1 MHYVKAKS
9 ILTAKP
15 CGMNIYRGC
24 THGCIYCDSRST
36 CYRTPVPFEDIEVK
50 QNAVELLEEA
60 LCKKRKK
67 CMVGTGAMSDPYMHC
82 EKELQMTRKC
92 LEVLERY
99 GPEIGIPC
107 PDEEGIHIFDD
118 YVYIESLDP
127 ATGLPVLEGE
137 LGEVTLTTFV
147 KEGTPLF
154 RFRTHNLAAFV
165 PGQCK
170 CGS

>member
-1 MHYVKAKS
+1 M
-9 ILTAKP
+9 
-15 CGMNIYRGC
+15 
-24 THGCIYCDSRST
+24 HGCVGLYQGRAVPGRILFEWLRQNRSVPKLQDIYGLTEC
-36 CYRTPVPFEDIEVK
+36 
-50 QNAVELLEEA
+50 
-60 LCKKRKK
+60 
-67 CMVGTGAMSDPYMHC
+67 
-82 EKELQMTRKC
+82 
-92 LEVLERY
+92 Y

-147 KEGTPLF
+147 KEGIPLF
-154 RFRTHNLAAFV
+154 RFRTHDLAAFV

-170 CGS
+170 CGN